1 MQQKM
6 DTGTTD
12 VFDVPYMRMIRFSL
26 NTIAQWPY
34 NTFGPKTMRTRL
46 LSMYHYIMITVSTY
60 LEISCVFYVRYNQD
74 KEFIVLGHD
83 YFNILMGI
91 VIIQRM
97 TLSFQKRY
105 CLLVNNFVSKFH
117 LMNHQYKSEFAAME
131 LRRITKICNI
141 AAVIIHIQIFF
152 SMMFFNMVPLWKNI
166 HAGMFS
172 DHRPENGTFVHS
184 GNYLS
189 FVDQYTDTKGYF
201 LVFFLNFYPSY
212 NAAVTFLCMDLLI
225 FIMVFHI
232 AGHLNILVHDLRYFP
247 RPNEMEQ
254 CMGTGTRK
262 YNKEVFVRLKDLIDR
277 DQAIKEF
284 MINISET
291 FGISLCIYLA
301 FHQVTGCVLLLECS
315 QMTPEALGNYGF
327 LTLMM
332 FQQLIQTSVIFEFI
346 STKSDTLAD
355 EVYSLP
361 WELMDFRNR
370 KAVLLF
376 LKNVQPPRALKAGG
390 VVSVGVLTMSTII
403 KTSCSYFLMLKT
415 LTVEE

>member
-1 MQQKM
+1 M
-6 DTGTTD
+6 DTGNTD

-34 NTFGPKTMRTRL
+34 NTFGPKTMRTRI
-46 LSMYHYIMITVSTY
+46 LSLYHYVMISVSTY

-91 VIIQRM
+91 VII
-97 TLSFQKRY
+97 
-105 CLLVNNFVSKFH
+105 
-117 LMNHQYKSEFAAME
+117 E

-141 AAVIIHIQIFF
+141 AAVIIHIQIIF

-189 FVDQYTDTKGYF
+189 FVDQYTDTRGYF

-254 CMGTGTRK
+254 CLGTGTRK
-262 YNKEVFVRLKDLIDR
+262 YNEEVFVRLKDLIDR

-327 LTLMM
+327 LTMMM

-355 EVYSLP
+355 EVYCLP
-361 WELMDFRNR
+361 WELMDARNR
-370 KAVLLF
+370 KAVLLY

>member
-91 VIIQRM
+91 VII
-97 TLSFQKRY
+97 
-105 CLLVNNFVSKFH
+105 
-117 LMNHQYKSEFAAME
+117 E

>member
-1 MQQKM
+1 MLQKM

-12 VFDVPYMRMIRFSL
+12 IFDVPYMRMIRFSL

-34 NTFGPKTMRTRL
+34 NTFGPKTMRTRI
-46 LSMYHYIMITVSTY
+46 MTVYHYIMITVSTY
-60 LEISCVFYVRYNQD
+60 LEISCVFYVRNNTD

-91 VIIQRM
+91 VII
-97 TLSFQKRY
+97 
-105 CLLVNNFVSKFH
+105 
-117 LMNHQYKSEFAAME
+117 E

-201 LVFFLNFYPSY
+201 LVFFLNLYPSY

-232 AGHLNILVHDLRYFP
+232 AGHLNILVHDLRRFP

-254 CMGTGTRK
+254 CMGTGTSE
-262 YNKEVFVRLKDLIDR
+262 YNEEVFVRLKDLIDR
-277 DQAIKEF
+277 DQVIKEF

-315 QMTPEALGNYGF
+315 PMTPEALGNYGF

-361 WELMDFRNR
+361 WELMDVRNR

-376 LKNVQPPRALKAGG
+376 LKNVQPPRALKASG

>member
-1 MQQKM
+1 
-6 DTGTTD
+6 
-12 VFDVPYMRMIRFSL
+12 MRMIRFSL
-26 NTIAQWPY
+26 NSIAQWPY
-34 NTFGPKTMRTRL
+34 TFGPRTMRARIQ
-46 LSMYHYIMITVSTY
+46 SVYHYIMITVSTY
-60 LEISCVFYVRYNQD
+60 LEISCVFYVRNNQD

-91 VIIQRM
+91 III
-97 TLSFQKRY
+97 
-105 CLLVNNFVSKFH
+105 
-117 LMNHQYKSEFAAME
+117 E

-172 DHRPENGTFVHS
+172 DRRPENGTFVHS

-189 FVDQYTDTKGYF
+189 FVDQYSDTRGYF

-254 CMGTGTRK
+254 CMETGSRK
-262 YNKEVFVRLKDLIDR
+262 YNEEVFVRLKDLIDR

-284 MINISET
+284 MIDTSET

-361 WELMDFRNR
+361 WELMDVRNR